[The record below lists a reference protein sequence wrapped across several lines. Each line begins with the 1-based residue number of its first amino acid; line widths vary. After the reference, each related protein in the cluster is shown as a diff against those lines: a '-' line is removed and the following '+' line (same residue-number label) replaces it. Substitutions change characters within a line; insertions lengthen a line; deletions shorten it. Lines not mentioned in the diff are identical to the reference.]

1 MGFSDMPYDIY
12 PHTPY
17 FVNAQLSIAKRPGIP
32 LIYFMHKFGH
42 IHAPVGKR
50 AMQIRLRKIAGQIRA
65 IETMI
70 GADVDCPEVLMQLVS
85 VRRALKSLAETIIE
99 THLHD
104 CIEGATRPSEAR
116 RRLRELLTVLER
128 YVE

>member
-1 MGFSDMPYDIY
+1 
-12 PHTPY
+12 
-17 FVNAQLSIAKRPGIP
+17 
-32 LIYFMHKFGH
+32 
-42 IHAPVGKR
+42 
-50 AMQIRLRKIAGQIRA
+50 MQIRLRKIAGQVRA
-65 IETMI
+65 IESMI
-70 GADVDCPEVLMQLVS
+70 EADADCPEVLMQSVS